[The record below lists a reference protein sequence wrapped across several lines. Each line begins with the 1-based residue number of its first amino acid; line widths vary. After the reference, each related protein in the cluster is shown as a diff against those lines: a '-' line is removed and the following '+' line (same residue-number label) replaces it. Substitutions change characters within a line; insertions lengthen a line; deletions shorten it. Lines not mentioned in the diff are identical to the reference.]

1 MKITSE
7 GDITTVQCEATH
19 LTSFAVL
26 VDVNEGQKVRMGFSV
41 RFCIEGGLPC
51 EVRRIL
57 SEAPGRG
64 N

>member
-26 VDVNEGQKVRMGFSV
+26 VDVNDGQKVSMGFSV
-41 RFCIEGGLPC
+41 RFCIEGGMP
-51 EVRRIL
+51 
-57 SEAPGRG
+57 
-64 N
+64 